1 VSERES
7 AAGLPICSI
16 ALIVSPF
23 FDGYMLLFFACV
35 GGSVFHL
42 IYGTKRKN
50 TKTDFAGYLISSSG
64 ASFAAAFLIH
74 KLVFFTSLFNGSI
87 RDHHAAAAV
96 GVVLSLAYPYII
108 DLLGF
113 CIEMFKK
120 YAEKRVKK

>member
-1 VSERES
+1 MLNR
-7 AAGLPICSI
+7 ADCQPIFRWIHVVVFRLCWR
-16 ALIVSPF
+16 
-23 FDGYMLLFFACV
+23 
-35 GGSVFHL
+35 SVFHL